1 MLREPLYSHSGL
13 LKAKVYFEG
22 RGWQKIKAA
31 IRHPKEVAFVITG
44 LLVMIFTFPVRAAES
59 DTSADNSSFEIRS
72 WTTEDGLPEN
82 KISCLKQTRDGYLWI
97 GTRFGLSR
105 FDGFR
110 FANFDESN
118 TPEMANES
126 IDALAEDSDN
136 TLWIG
141 TPAGLLSYRDNHFER
156 VFITGQTNQGI
167 RRLSPAPGGGLWIC
181 TVDFSVVRLFKG
193 HFSCVWQAMPRSG
206 DEVISFAEGKDGWL
220 NIFTRSR
227 WLTISPDGTEIRT
240 NALRETEALWTAALP
255 GKVPGQAWIG
265 TREGI
270 FGIGQHDPEPFPE
283 DLSGSNSL
291 DLIFQDRT
299 GNLWANVQSEFF
311 GWWDGTCWQK
321 IDVSDEIEKGA
332 AICMEQDFEGS
343 IWIATEG
350 GLVRLRT
357 PMAVAYTKRDGL
369 AHNKVWS
376 VCQGT
381 DGAIWVG
388 TEQGLSRINE
398 TGEVTTVAPIDH
410 PGGASDRC
418 LWPDPK
424 GGVWTARN
432 RDGLFDYDNGKLS
445 QVVSPYWL
453 GGAITALGETRSG
466 VLYVCTEK
474 RVLAFPK
481 DAPPPWTQPTNQW
494 EIPGVRSMLE
504 ARDGAVWLGTT
515 GNGVVRILD
524 RTVSYFT
531 HTNGFSDR
539 QVWAIYEDNQNG
551 ALWLGTDKGL
561 TRYQKG
567 EFFAFTRQH
576 GLLEERVNCILADDD
591 GYLWLSGL
599 KGIYRVELSDLN
611 DVADGR
617 STSVEPFAL
626 GTADGPKRAETNG
639 EKQPAGWKARDGRLW
654 FPTVCGVVVIDPKKF
669 PRHETPPTV
678 LIEQFKVDN
687 KALPFV
693 FGAAH
698 SQTQS
703 ASSLSSAPDT
713 QRGSLNYQIAAGH
726 GHVVEFQYTANSLVD
741 SRRVKFKYRLS
752 PTYPD
757 WREETTERSAS
768 YINLH
773 PGNYVFEVKA
783 SNHHNVWNPK
793 PTSFAFSI
801 APYFWQ
807 TRSFYAL
814 SGATVLAIAA
824 GIQAYRLRWQHRLLK
839 LEQQRALAAERARI
853 ARDLHDDLGTALTGL
868 ALELDVIGRD
878 PKPEFPVVHR
888 LDQTAERT
896 RALAERMR
904 EVVWSVNPR
913 CDTVPSLA
921 SFLEQQISQFLRADG
936 IKIELDFP
944 EDIPGRPIGG
954 EARHQLALGVREALT
969 NVIRHAQATEV
980 VLSLSIEQ
988 NWLVVQVKDNG
999 RGLQPAAKNGNGLHN
1014 MRDRLQSIGGTFDF
1028 TTEPG
1033 SGTTIIFRVPLIKTK
1048 SEESI

>member
-1 MLREPLYSHSGL
+1 MS
-13 LKAKVYFEG
+13 
-22 RGWQKIKAA
+22 
-31 IRHPKEVAFVITG
+31 
-44 LLVMIFTFPVRAAES
+44 FTFPVCAAEN
-59 DTSADNSSFEIRS
+59 DTSPDNSPFEIKS

-82 KISCLKQTRDGYLWI
+82 QISCLQQTRDGYLWS

-110 FANFDESN
+110 FTSFDESN

-126 IDALAEDSDN
+126 IDALAEDSEN

-141 TPAGLLSYRDNHFER
+141 TPEGLLSYRDNHFER
-156 VFITGQTNQGI
+156 VHITGQTNQGI

-181 TVDFSVVRLFKG
+181 TTDFSVVRLLKG
-193 HFSCVWQAMPRSG
+193 HFSSVWQALQQSD
-206 DEVISFAEGKDGWL
+206 DEVISFAQGKDGQL

-227 WLTISPDGTEIRT
+227 WLTISTDGTEIRT
-240 NALRETEALWTAALP
+240 NALRQAEAPLWTAALP
-255 GKVPGQAWIG
+255 GKLPGQAWVG
-265 TREGI
+265 TREGV
-270 FGIGQHDPEPFPE
+270 FGIGQHNPEPFPE
-283 DLSGSNSL
+283 DISGSNSL
-291 DLIFQDRT
+291 DLIFRDRA

-332 AICMEQDFEGS
+332 AICMEHDFEGS
-343 IWIATEG
+343 IWIATKG

-357 PMAVAYTKRDGL
+357 PLAVAYTKREGL

-376 VCQGT
+376 VCEGT

-388 TEQGLSRINE
+388 TEQGLSRIDESGKIN
-398 TGEVTTVAPIDH
+398 TVAPVDR

-418 LWPDPK
+418 VWPNPK

-432 RDGLFDYDNGKLS
+432 RDGLFAYNTGKLS
-445 QVVSPYWL
+445 EAVSPFRL
-453 GGAITALGETRSG
+453 GGAITALGETHSG
-466 VLYVCTEK
+466 ILYVCTEK
-474 RVLAFPK
+474 RVLAFPE
-481 DAPPPWTQPTNQW
+481 DAPLPWRQPRDQW
-494 EIPGVRSMLE
+494 EISGVRSTLE
-504 ARDGAVWLGTT
+504 TRDGAVWLGTS

-524 RTVSYFT
+524 RTVSYFN

-539 QVWAIYEDNQNG
+539 HVWAIYEDNRNG
-551 ALWLGTDKGL
+551 ALWFGTDKGL

-599 KGIYRVELSDLN
+599 KGIYRVALTNLN

-617 STSVEPFAL
+617 ASSVEPFAL
-626 GTADGPKRAETNG
+626 GTADGLKRAETNG

-654 FPTVCGVVVIDPKKF
+654 FPTVCGVVVIDPKRI
-669 PRHETPPTV
+669 PRHETPPLV
-678 LIEQFKVDN
+678 VIEQVKADN
-687 KALPFV
+687 KALSSGQ
-693 FGAAH
+693 GATRV
-698 SQTQS
+698 QTQS
-703 ASSLSSAPDT
+703 ANSKSSSVDKQP
-713 QRGSLNYQIAAGH
+713 YPIPAGH
-726 GHVVEFQYTANSLVD
+726 GRVVQFQYTANSLVD
-741 SRRVKFKYRLS
+741 SKRVKFRYRLS
-752 PTYPD
+752 PTDRD
-757 WREETTERSAS
+757 WRDETSERSAT
-768 YINLH
+768 YISLH

-783 SNHHNVWNPK
+783 SNHHNVWNHE

-807 TRSFYAL
+807 TKSFYGL

-936 IKIELDFP
+936 IKVELDFP
-944 EDIPGRPIGG
+944 EDIPALPIGG

-969 NVIRHAQATEV
+969 NVIRHARATGV
-980 VLSLSIEQ
+980 VLSLAIEQ

-999 RGLQPAAKNGNGLHN
+999 RGLQPSAKNGNGLHN